1 MPPLGPVGPGH
12 LWVPQEVE
20 GRGRAAESGCFFF
33 FFLFLGVVVRS
44 YEPSK
49 GCWGGVRV
57 LTPRRRLGSDSGAPA
72 PGGAGLGR
80 GRGSRWAARAL
91 GSCGGRGSAWGRG
104 SRRREGGRGRGSR
117 RTRPHAVHVESARAL
132 TEHHWRAG
140 AACRAGPCKWG
151 PWREIPRLSTRYD
164 GGDQGAPRS
173 PRATSS
179 GFFSAVGEALS
190 GMGGRQA
197 ILGPLE
203 TRG

>member
-20 GRGRAAESGCFFF
+20 GRGRAAQSGCFFF

-80 GRGSRWAARAL
+80 GRGSRRAARAL

-140 AACRAGPCKWG
+140 AACGAGPCKRG

-164 GGDQGAPRS
+164 GGSGG
-173 PRATSS
+173 TSLPS
-179 GFFSAVGEALS
+179 RYFSLFLLCSRGGAVGER
-190 GMGGRQA
+190 GGQA

-203 TRG
+203 TQG

>member
-20 GRGRAAESGCFFF
+20 GRGRAAESRCFFF
-33 FFLFLGVVVRS
+33 SPSFGVVVRS

-80 GRGSRWAARAL
+80 GRGSRRAARAL

-117 RTRPHAVHVESARAL
+117 RTRLRALHVESARAL
-132 TEHHWRAG
+132 TERHWRAG
-140 AACRAGPCKWG
+140 AACGAGPCKG
-151 PWREIPRLSTRYD
+151 VL
-164 GGDQGAPRS
+164 GGRFSGCQRGTMGVQGVPRS
-173 PRATSS
+173 TRATSP
-179 GFFSAVGEALS
+179 GFFSA
-190 GMGGRQA
+190 
-197 ILGPLE
+197 
-203 TRG
+203 